1 MKSIFTISFLATILF
16 INTAA
21 FAQTQEEIINK
32 HIEAIGGRDAWAKL
46 NSLRMEASM
55 KMQGAEIKITFLQL
69 HNKAMRQNI
78 NVMGMDGYQIMTKKE
93 GWTFMPFQGQTKPEP
108 MTADDVKNGQD
119 DLNLQ
124 EDFLSYK
131 DQGKKLEYLGKDDMD
146 GTECF
151 KLKMTDKDGKETSYF
166 LDASSYLTLKQST
179 KFTADGKEMEVATL
193 FSNYKKLPEGI
204 VYPMSVSGGW
214 GDTEF
219 TKVEVN
225 VPIDEK
231 EFQLPQ

>member
-1 MKSIFTISFLATILF
+1 MKSILKFVVAFIFLSG
-16 INTAA
+16 NCV

-69 HNKAMRQNI
+69 NNKAMRQNI
-78 NVMGMDGYQIMTKKE
+78 NVMGMDGYQIMTQKE

-131 DQGKKLEYLGKDDMD
+131 DQGKKIEYLGKDDMD

>member
-1 MKSIFTISFLATILF
+1 MRNLSKLSIVIIFFFGIS
-16 INTAA
+16 A

-78 NVMGMDGYQIMTKKE
+78 NVMGMDGYQIMTQKE

-131 DQGKKLEYLGKDDMD
+131 DQGKKIEYLGKDDMD

-225 VPIDEK
+225 VLIDEK

>member
-1 MKSIFTISFLATILF
+1 MRNLSKFSIVIIFFFGIS
-16 INTAA
+16 A

-78 NVMGMDGYQIMTKKE
+78 NVMGMDGYQIMTQKE

-131 DQGKKLEYLGKDDMD
+131 DQGKKIEYLGKDDMD

>member
-1 MKSIFTISFLATILF
+1 MRNLSKLSIVIIFFFGIS
-16 INTAA
+16 A

-78 NVMGMDGYQIMTKKE
+78 NVMGMDGYQIMTQKE

-131 DQGKKLEYLGKDDMD
+131 DQGKKIEYLGKDDMD